1 MGRLGFE
8 PRTDRLRADC
18 STAELATRWIQPR
31 GRGCAVVVAPESCPE
46 TDPSEGITQPDPLP
60 ASPPG

>member
-1 MGRLGFE
+1 MMAGKMTVGRLGFE

-31 GRGCAVVVAPESCPE
+31 GRSYAVVFAPESCTE
-46 TDPSEGITQPDPLP
+46 TITSEGITQQP
-60 ASPPG
+60 